1 VPNLAGDIDWEV
13 EGPRFV
19 DRALDDIERRGL
31 IPKLRERIVESSF
44 VDPRYFRDVL
54 NTSLGSGFGL
64 EPVLRQTAWMRP
76 HNKSEDID
84 GLYCVGQSY
93 QPGGGTPSVM
103 MSAKITARAIADDYR
118 VARHVRA

>member
-1 VPNLAGDIDWEV
+1 MRSDAV
-13 EGPRFV
+13 ERV
-19 DRALDDIERRGL
+19 HRALEDIETRGL
-31 IPKLRERIVESSF
+31 IPNLRERIVVRSA

-54 NTSLGSGFGL
+54 NTHEGSGFGL

-76 HNKSEDID
+76 HNKSEDVD

-103 MSAKITARAIADDYR
+103 MSAKIAARAIADDYR
-118 VARHVRA
+118 VARHVRS